1 MNNKPERVLVGSIQ
15 KFSLED
21 GPGIRT
27 TVFFKGC
34 PLSCKWCHNP
44 EMIDP
49 AQQLIRSLNNCIGC
63 GFCISECPKQAI
75 SLNESSGKVAV
86 DRELCDVCLKCADSC
101 YANALRPVG
110 TLMSLEEI
118 IKKVAEDKSFYDK
131 TGGGITVS
139 GGEILI
145 HADFISKLIDAAATH
160 GINVCL
166 DTSGFGDADKLMMLA
181 SKENVT
187 HILYDMK
194 SIDDDI
200 HKAYTGVSNKL
211 IIQNL
216 RMLADEP
223 CIKDKLIMRMPLIKG
238 VNDSENIIQRTGE
251 LYRELGIKTVTLLPY
266 HDLGNSKK
274 RNIGGVPD
282 EFEAPTEERINEIE
296 IYFKNEINLTT
307 EILGRV

>member
-1 MNNKPERVLVGSIQ
+1 MNNRPDRVLVGSIQ

-49 AQQLIRSLNNCIGC
+49 AQQLIRSPNNCISC

-75 SLNESSGKVAV
+75 TLAADSGEITI
-86 DRELCDVCLKCADSC
+86 DRELCDVCLKCANGC

-110 TLMSLEEI
+110 TLMSVEEI
-118 IKKVAEDKSFYDK
+118 IKKAAEDKSFYDK
-131 TGGGITVS
+131 TGGGLTVS
-139 GGEILI
+139 GGEILMY
-145 HADFISKLIDAAATH
+145 ADFISKLIDDAAAH

-166 DTSGFGDADKLMMLA
+166 DTSGFGDSDKLMNLA
-181 SKENVT
+181 SKENIT

-216 RMLADEP
+216 RMLADDP
-223 CIKDKLIMRMPLIKG
+223 LIRAKIIMRMPLIKG
-238 VNDSENIIQRTGE
+238 VNDSENIIRRTGE
-251 LYRELGIKTVTLLPY
+251 LYRELDIKTVTLLPY

-282 EFEAPTEERINEIE
+282 EFEAPTEERIKEIE
-296 IYFKNEINLTT
+296 IYFKDEINLTT